1 MSGQAAWRHGPQAE
15 VRMELQKSNIHM
27 NRLKGK
33 VTSQLTLDE
42 DFNLPEMKPD
52 LARIIMQQAEIQL
65 EASKPME
72 DKAAVKGKLVFS
84 LLYSPEE
91 GEIPEQ
97 FAGAVPFEETLNFD
111 GLELQDHLQVKW
123 DIEDLTL
130 TAVNSRK
137 LRANAIVTLEV
148 NADRLYDEVA
158 AQEVTDAGELQTLTK
173 RLEVLQMEVQK
184 RDSFRVKEEI
194 ELTSNNPNIRQILW
208 NSLEL
213 RNVECKPEDEKLTLR
228 GELVLFAIYSGEED
242 HIPLQWMEKSILISG
257 EVECP
262 GCRSGMVSSTRI
274 SLGHK
279 EIEARPDYDGENRV
293 ISVDAVL
300 DLDIRLF
307 EEGWVQL
314 LCDLY
319 QPGKKAV
326 PKMKEAY
333 FRSLLVKNGA
343 KCKVV
348 DQMKAAGEDK
358 ILQICHSSGS
368 VKIDSAELVEDGL
381 KVEGALVLQILYMS
395 DDDKEPLRSL
405 EGAVPFSDVVE
416 ARGIGPDCLWEMNP
430 VIEQLTTVMLGND
443 EIEVKAS
450 LNLDTLVQRNCKE
463 NVVTDVEFQ
472 PMTPEELEQTPG
484 IIGYIVRPEDSLWTV
499 AKRFSTTKE
508 IVLQTN
514 GLATDALKP
523 GQRLLLV
530 KQGEE
535 L

>member
-1 MSGQAAWRHGPQAE
+1 
-15 VRMELQKSNIHM
+15 
-27 NRLKGK
+27 
-33 VTSQLTLDE
+33 
-42 DFNLPEMKPD
+42 
-52 LARIIMQQAEIQL
+52 
-65 EASKPME
+65 
-72 DKAAVKGKLVFS
+72 
-84 LLYSPEE
+84 
-91 GEIPEQ
+91 
-97 FAGAVPFEETLNFD
+97 
-111 GLELQDHLQVKW
+111 
-123 DIEDLTL
+123 
-130 TAVNSRK
+130 
-137 LRANAIVTLEV
+137 
-148 NADRLYDEVA
+148 
-158 AQEVTDAGELQTLTK
+158 
-173 RLEVLQMEVQK
+173 
-184 RDSFRVKEEI
+184 
-194 ELTSNNPNIRQILW
+194 
-208 NSLEL
+208 
-213 RNVECKPEDEKLTLR
+213 
-228 GELVLFAIYSGEED
+228 
-242 HIPLQWMEKSILISG
+242 
-257 EVECP
+257 
-262 GCRSGMVSSTRI
+262 
-274 SLGHK
+274 
-279 EIEARPDYDGENRV
+279 
-293 ISVDAVL
+293 
-300 DLDIRLF
+300 
-307 EEGWVQL
+307 
-314 LCDLY
+314 
-319 QPGKKAV
+319 
-326 PKMKEAY
+326 MKEAY

-348 DQMKAAGEDK
+348 DQMKAAGEEK

-463 NVVTDVEFQ
+463 SVVTDVEIQ

-484 IIGYIVRPEDSLWTV
+484 IIGYIVRPEDTLWTV